1 MFVTYIGNDKAI
13 LKYKPIQNKKLTNL
27 RVTTL
32 ENSSHDPDKVIYNFS
47 DYKLTESEKSVLCK
61 GLEFAIPPS
70 KLEYADFMLPFEL
83 LFRDIKNSDLSIP
96 QTKAVKSKILDTA
109 FSSFDSF
116 NNNKMRSNL
125 SKEELK
131 GLHNL
136 RKQKHLVIQK
146 ADKGNTVVITEKN
159 AYINR
164 MKEIISD
171 TTKFEQI
178 NIEQDKQLNILLKS
192 EKKVID
198 LIKRLENEG
207 KISEKEYELIYPR
220 GSRPGVLYGS
230 PKVHKPVINN
240 CPKFRPILSTIGTPT
255 YKLAK
260 FLVPILSPL
269 TSNEFSVHDSFS
281 FAGKVFS
288 FCPDHFMASLDIESL
303 FTNIPLNE
311 VIDICIYDLFCDTN
325 TIQNLDRNDMRE
337 LLNLAAYESFFI
349 FDQVMYRQIDGVA
362 MGSPLGP
369 ILANA
374 FLCHFEKQWL
384 SECPPDFLPKVFKRY
399 VDDIFVMF
407 LCQSHLK
414 DFVNYMNTKHPNIKF
429 TSEFEQ
435 NDFFSFLDVKITRSN
450 N

>member
-1 MFVTYIGNDKAI
+1 M
-13 LKYKPIQNKKLTNL
+13 
-27 RVTTL
+27 TTL
-32 ENSSHDPDKVIYNFS
+32 ENSSHDPDKVIYNFL

-70 KLEYADFMLPFEL
+70 KLEYVDFMLPFEL
-83 LFRDIKNSDLSIP
+83 FFRDIKYTDLSIP
-96 QTKAVKSKILDTA
+96 QTKAVKSKILDTG

-131 GLHNL
+131 ALHNL
-136 RKQKHLVIQK
+136 CKQKHLVIQK
-146 ADKGNTVVITEKN
+146 ADKGNTVVVTEKN
-159 AYINR
+159 AYINK
-164 MKEIISD
+164 MKDIISD
-171 TTKFEQI
+171 TAKFEQI
-178 NIEQDKQLNILLKS
+178 NIEQDKQLNFLSKS

-207 KISEKEYELIYPR
+207 KIYPR
-220 GSRPGVLYGS
+220 GSRPGILYGS

-260 FLVPILSPL
+260 FLVPILSTL

-281 FAGKVFS
+281 FADKVSSFFS
-288 FCPDHFMASLDIESL
+288 DHFMASLDIKGL

-311 VIDICIYDLFCDTN
+311 VIDICIDDLFCDTN

-337 LLNLAAYESFFI
+337 LLTLAAYESFFI
-349 FDQVMYRQIDGVA
+349 FHQVMYRQIDGVV

-374 FLCHFEKQWL
+374 FLCHFEK
-384 SECPPDFLPKVFKRY
+384 
-399 VDDIFVMF
+399 
-407 LCQSHLK
+407 
-414 DFVNYMNTKHPNIKF
+414 
-429 TSEFEQ
+429 
-435 NDFFSFLDVKITRSN
+435 
-450 N
+450 